1 MWLWITEDSTDAE
14 RMLADVLGPAVK
26 REPDYLRDRVCVGS
40 ADHCADLLG
49 RYAEE
54 GLRRVFLWPLGEEAR
69 QLELVAEKV
78 MPALKKT

>member
-1 MWLWITEDSTDAE
+1 
-14 RMLADVLGPAVK
+14 VK

-69 QLELVAEKV
+69 QLELVAERV